1 MESDTSTLLI
11 SVVVLVLCMAILLV
25 AVPSPTEKASWQ
37 TCEIT
42 APRGVVFAAA
52 LTYLQDIGYALDTV
66 DSANGF
72 IKTQYASRAQLEGGA
87 GLIVDLLVGEA
98 RYAVTVQVRAV
109 SENITSVRVNLI
121 AEKWVEGSL
130 FVSAHWAQD
139 PLGVG
144 KADYEAFFTGL
155 KRTIGGYHSLLP
167 DLTITSTAGAPPLA
181 VLSCKRDIW
190 VYKES

>member
-1 MESDTSTLLI
+1 LLV

-42 APRGVVFAAA
+42 SPRGVVFTAT

-72 IKTQYASRAQLEGGA
+72 IKTQCASRAQLKGGT
-87 GLIVDLLVGEA
+87 GFIVDLLVGEA

-130 FVSAHWAQD
+130 FVSGHWAQD

-155 KRTIGGYHSLLP
+155 KRTIGGHHSLLP
-167 DLTITSTAGAPPLA
+167 ELTITATAGAPPLA
-181 VLSCKRDIW
+181 DLGCKCNI
-190 VYKES
+190 